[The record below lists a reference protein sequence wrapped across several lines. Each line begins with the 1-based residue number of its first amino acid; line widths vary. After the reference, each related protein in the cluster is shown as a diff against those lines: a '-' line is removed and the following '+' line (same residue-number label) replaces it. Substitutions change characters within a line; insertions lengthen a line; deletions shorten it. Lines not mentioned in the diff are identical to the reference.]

1 MIEELNIPEIEIEG
15 LDGIEIDIPLF
26 ENGFENRYKR
36 VAKTGGEHPELLK
49 YSNAEKLAKA
59 IRLDK
64 GARYDCIV
72 SGNFIW
78 GDFIEAFFTV
88 NEAQSRSVTISTLSM
103 DQNNVDSLKNLMV
116 WGHIDELNLIISGYF
131 FAHERRALIPYIYQ
145 ELDIDNRFQLAVAD
159 VHTKICLF
167 ETTGGKKII
176 IHGSSNLRS
185 SGSIEQFT
193 IEENPDLYDFYKEYH
208 DRIIEKYKM
217 INKDVKR
224 PKRLRGKALWEAVNG
239 RDENQ

>member
-1 MIEELNIPEIEIEG
+1 MPSLGVELLSCWRPSSAPPAKTHLYLCARKTQTEKTMIEELNIPEIEIEG

-116 WGHIDELNLIISGYF
+116 
-131 FAHERRALIPYIYQ
+131 
-145 ELDIDNRFQLAVAD
+145 
-159 VHTKICLF
+159 
-167 ETTGGKKII
+167 GGMST
-176 IHGSSNLRS
+176 SS
-185 SGSIEQFT
+185 T
-193 IEENPDLYDFYKEYH
+193 
-208 DRIIEKYKM
+208 
-217 INKDVKR
+217 
-224 PKRLRGKALWEAVNG
+224 
-239 RDENQ
+239 